1 MREQYKIPMR
11 ENNTKYQRERTIQNT
26 NEREQ
31 YKIPMRE
38 NNTILQ

>member
-1 MREQYKIPMR
+1 MK
-11 ENNTKYQRERTIQNT
+11 EN

-38 NNTILQ
+38 QYKIPMREQYNITMRENNTKYQ